1 MRTLFCRDTMQEWPL
16 SEHKGTQEVLMRL
29 AILSDIHGNPLALDA
44 VLADIQSQ
52 GEVDAYWV
60 LGDFAAL
67 GYDPVTPLERIT
79 ALPHAS
85 FTRGNT
91 DRYVVT
97 GDLPVPPE
105 QALQDPTLLPEVIE
119 ATRSFSWTRGYLSA
133 TGWLDWLAS
142 LPLEVRVTLPDGT
155 RVLGVHA
162 SPGRDDGSGL
172 QPGHSDG
179 QLERR
184 LADCEA
190 DLVLVGHT
198 HVPLDRQVGGRRAIN
213 LGSVSNPVTPGLQAT
228 YVLLDADE
236 HGYRLQLR
244 RVDYDREAVIK
255 AIEHSRY
262 PSPSFL
268 VAFMLGERV
277 ASSDPGFF
285 QASRRARSQKEN

>member
-1 MRTLFCRDTMQEWPL
+1 
-16 SEHKGTQEVLMRL
+16 MRL

-67 GYDPVTPLERIT
+67 GYDPVTPLEKIT

-97 GDLPVPPE
+97 EDLPVQPE
-105 QALQDPTLLPEVIE
+105 KALQDPALLPQVIE

-133 TGWLDWLAS
+133 AGWLDWLTN
-142 LPLEVRVTLPDGT
+142 LPLEVRLTLPDGT
-155 RVLGVHA
+155 RLLGVHA
-162 SPGRDDGSGL
+162 SPGRDDG
-172 QPGHSDG
+172 PGIQLRHSDG
-179 QLERR
+179 KLEQR
-184 LADCEA
+184 LAGCEA
-190 DLVLVGHT
+190 DVVIVGHT
-198 HVPLDRQVGGRRAIN
+198 HVPLDRQVGRIRAIN

-236 HGYRLQLR
+236 QGYRIQLR
-244 RVDYDREAVIK
+244 RVDYDREAAIK
-255 AIEHSRY
+255 AIEHSRH
-262 PSPSFL
+262 PTPSFL
-268 VAFMLGERV
+268 TGFMRGERV
-277 ASSDPGFF
+277 ASSDPGFY
-285 QASRRARSQKEN
+285 RAGKRAENQKEK

>member
-1 MRTLFCRDTMQEWPL
+1 
-16 SEHKGTQEVLMRL
+16 MRL

-67 GYDPVTPLERIT
+67 GYDPVTPLEQIT

-97 GDLPVPPE
+97 EDLPVPPDK
-105 QALQDPTLLPEVIE
+105 ALQDPTLLPEVIE
-119 ATRSFSWTRGYLSA
+119 AVRSFSWTRGYLSA
-133 TGWLDWLAS
+133 AGWLDWLTN
-142 LPLEVRVTLPDGT
+142 LPLEVRLTLPDGT
-155 RVLGVHA
+155 RLLGVHA
-162 SPGRDDGSGL
+162 SPGRDDGPGF
-172 QPGHSDG
+172 QPRHSDD
-179 QLERR
+179 QLEQR
-184 LADCEA
+184 LAGCEA
-190 DLVLVGHT
+190 DLVIVGHT
-198 HVPLDRQVGGRRAIN
+198 HVPLDRQVGSIHVIN
-213 LGSVSNPVTPGLQAT
+213 LGSISNPVTPGLQAT

-236 HGYRLQLR
+236 HGYRIQLR

-255 AIEHSRY
+255 AIEYSRH
-262 PSPSFL
+262 PTPSFL
-268 VAFMLGERV
+268 TGFMRGKRV

-285 QASRRARSQKEN
+285 QAGKRTENQQEQ

>member
-1 MRTLFCRDTMQEWPL
+1 
-16 SEHKGTQEVLMRL
+16 MRL
-29 AILSDIHGNPLALDA
+29 AIFSDIHGNPLALDA
-44 VLADIQSQ
+44 VLADIERQ
-52 GEVDAYWV
+52 GEVDAFWV

-67 GYDPVTPLERIT
+67 GYDPVTPLERVA
-79 ALPHAS
+79 ALPQAS

-97 GDLPVPPE
+97 GDLPVLSE
-105 QALQDPTLLPEVIE
+105 QALHDPELLPEVIE

-172 QPGHSDG
+172 QTRHSDE
-179 QLERR
+179 QLQRR
-184 LADCEA
+184 LAGCQA

-198 HVPLDRQVGGRRAIN
+198 HVPLDRHVGGIRAIN
-213 LGSVSNPVTPGLQAT
+213 LGSISNPVTPGLEAT
-228 YVLLDADE
+228 YALLDAQE
-236 HGYRLQLR
+236 QGYTIHLR
-244 RVDYDREAVIK
+244 RVEYDREAVIR

-262 PSPSFL
+262 PTPSFL
-268 VAFMLGERV
+268 IAFMRGERIP
-277 ASSDPGFF
+277 SGDPGFF
-285 QASRRARSQKEN
+285 QASRRAKNQREQ

>member
-1 MRTLFCRDTMQEWPL
+1 
-16 SEHKGTQEVLMRL
+16 MRL

-67 GYDPVTPLERIT
+67 GYDPVTPLEKVT

-105 QALQDPTLLPEVIE
+105 KALQDPSLLPEVIE
-119 ATRSFSWTRGYLSA
+119 AVRSFSWTRGYVSA
-133 TGWLDWLAS
+133 AGWLDWLTN
-142 LPLEVRVTLPDGT
+142 LPLEVRLTLPDGT
-155 RVLGVHA
+155 RLLGVHA
-162 SPGRDDGSGL
+162 SPGRDDGPGL
-172 QPGHSDG
+172 QPRHSDD
-179 QLERR
+179 QLEQR
-184 LADCEA
+184 LAGCEA
-190 DLVLVGHT
+190 DLVIVGHT
-198 HVPLDRQVGGRRAIN
+198 HVPLDRQVGRIHVIN
-213 LGSVSNPVTPGLQAT
+213 LGSISNPVTLGLQAT

-236 HGYRLQLR
+236 HGYRIQLR
-244 RVDYDREAVIK
+244 RVDYDHEAVIK
-255 AIEHSRY
+255 AIEHSRH
-262 PSPSFL
+262 PTPSFL
-268 VAFMLGERV
+268 IGFMRGERM

-285 QASRRARSQKEN
+285 QAGRRAENQKEK

>member
-1 MRTLFCRDTMQEWPL
+1 
-16 SEHKGTQEVLMRL
+16 MRL

-52 GEVDAYWV
+52 GEVDAYWL

-67 GYDPVTPLERIT
+67 GYDPVTPLETIT

-91 DRYVVT
+91 DRYVVSE
-97 GDLPVPPE
+97 DLPVPP
-105 QALQDPTLLPEVIE
+105 QKALEDPALLPQIIE

-133 TGWLDWLAS
+133 AGWLDWLTS
-142 LPLEVRVTLPDGT
+142 LPLEVRLTLPDGT
-155 RVLGVHA
+155 RLLGVHA

-172 QPGHSDG
+172 QPRHSDD

-184 LADCEA
+184 LAGCEA
-190 DLVLVGHT
+190 DLVIAGHT
-198 HVPLDRQVGGRRAIN
+198 HVPLDRQVGKIRAIN
-213 LGSVSNPVTPGLQAT
+213 LGSVSNPVTPGLRAS

-236 HGYRLQLR
+236 HGYNIQLR
-244 RVDYDREAVIK
+244 HVDYDRQAVIK
-255 AIEHSRY
+255 AIEHSRH
-262 PSPSFL
+262 PTPSFL
-268 VAFMLGERV
+268 IGFMRGERI

-285 QASRRARSQKEN
+285 QAGRRAEKQKEKGT